1 MGGHEGA
8 EKNSDKST
16 ETIAR
21 CSCCRNKGSFQQCCL
36 PIKDSA
42 SMDSTTS
49 SVPGDLLDN
58 APRAHAI
65 VIFLSILEHLASCLL
80 CSALLCL
87 HPARTRCLDVLP

>member
-42 SMDSTTS
+42 SMDMQH
-49 SVPGDLLDN
+49 DLVSPWRSAQQCASGSCHCYLPFHIG
-58 APRAHAI
+58 APC
-65 VIFLSILEHLASCLL
+65 FL
-80 CSALLCL
+80 SALLCF
-87 HPARTRCLDVLP
+87 HPARTRMS